1 MLQELLFNSPKD
13 IVLGKML
20 DTAALKQRVISANIA
35 NVSTPGYQRL
45 GVVFQDE
52 LVRALGSGANRL
64 STTNPN
70 HIPGSNRLM
79 NAAPEVVLIDDGYFN
94 GVNNVNIEEEMVE
107 LGKNQLD
114 FDTAALFLQK
124 DFADLR
130 TAIRGGR

>member
-1 MLQELLFNSPKD
+1 MLQEILFNTPKH

-35 NVSTPGYQRL
+35 NVGTPGYQRL

-52 LVRALGSGANRL
+52 LVRALGAGANRL
-64 STTNPN
+64 STTHPN
-70 HIPGSNRLM
+70 HIPGSSRLM

-114 FDTAALFLQK
+114 FDTAAQFIK
-124 DFADLR
+124 NDFTDLR
-130 TAIRGGR
+130 AAIRGGR